1 MEKTI
6 LVTGGDERYFLMGCM
21 LLHSLRKFSSRL
33 PVYFLDFGLSRMQRE
48 FMENNCM
55 LVDRPRGL
63 GQALHQFAL
72 KAAMGK
78 FLDGV
83 PWTNFIWIDS
93 DMIVIR
99 PFQERL
105 AALLRQMTQNKID
118 IAACV
123 DSSSTLENFV
133 AKAIARKQH
142 VLPFIN
148 ALQAAGVSPKEPYLN
163 SGFVISRSRDL
174 FEEWH
179 RITERLTPHLL
190 FEQNAFN
197 IAVRKHGKFT
207 ILSAAEWNLH
217 GHEMLARPA
226 SMPSMILHPTSDN
239 PNDLLTPGWV
249 EFGKRHIYGQIK
261 LFRNPELRVAQE
273 SVIHDFLKASHV
285 ELERLG
291 ILR

>member
-6 LVTGGDERYFLMGCM
+6 LVTGGDEKYFFMGCM
-21 LLHSLRKFSSRL
+21 LVHSLRKFSSGL
-33 PVYFLDFGLSRMQRE
+33 PVYFLDFGLNRMQRA
-48 FMENNCM
+48 FLGNTCM
-55 LVDRPRGL
+55 LVDRPPGL
-63 GQALHQFAL
+63 GRALHQFAL

-78 FLDGV
+78 FMDSV

-93 DMIVIR
+93 DTIVVR

-105 AALLRQMTQNKID
+105 AAVLRQMIQNKID
-118 IAACV
+118 VAACV

-133 AKAIARKQH
+133 AKAVARRQH
-142 VLPFIN
+142 ILPFIN
-148 ALQAAGVSPKEPYLN
+148 ALQAAGISPKEPYLN
-163 SGFVISRSRDL
+163 SGFVICRSRDL
-174 FEEWH
+174 FEEWD

-197 IAVRKHGKFT
+197 IAVRKHGRFT

-217 GHEMLARPA
+217 GHELLGKLA
-226 SMPSMILHPTSDN
+226 SVSSMILHPTSDN

-249 EFGKRHIYGQIK
+249 EFGERRIYGQIK

-273 SVIHDFLKASHV
+273 SVILDFLKASHV

-291 ILR
+291 ILT